1 MLNQESTNTF
11 SPTLTT
17 AIVTNNNDPES
28 LGRVKVQYT
37 WSQEHEES
45 DWIRIS
51 MLMAGEEFG
60 AYFVPEVE
68 QEVLVAF
75 VNGDL
80 QSAIVIGSLWNA
92 SHKPPQESDEGKN
105 NIRKIRS
112 RSGHEI
118 VFDDS
123 SEEGTEK
130 LELHSVSGH
139 KIVLD
144 DSSGSEK
151 ISIEDG
157 AGGLIELD
165 SSSKAINIKS
175 SMEITLEATT
185 ITLNAS
191 GELVLKG
198 GLVKIN

>member
-1 MLNQESTNTF
+1 MLNKELNNSSF
-11 SPTLTT
+11 RTLTT

-51 MLMAGEEFG
+51 TLMAGDGFG
-60 AYFVPEVE
+60 AYFIPEVE

-75 VNGDL
+75 VNGSL

-92 SHKPPQESDEGKN
+92 THIPPQESDEGKN

-118 VFDDS
+118 VFNDN
-123 SEEGTEK
+123 SEDGSEK

-165 SSSKAINIKS
+165 ASSNAISIKS
-175 SMEITLEATT
+175 SMEINLEATT

-191 GELVLKG
+191 AELVLKG
-198 GLVKIN
+198 GLIKIN